1 MPLEETTPT
10 VPVLAAAA
18 EQPSL
23 LRAWLALVRLSFWR
37 QARSRQMVWIAI
49 GLLAFSVALVA
60 IHTSARGWGK
70 GHWRAPR
77 KGGRTHVEWVEQ
89 TQAIT
94 GLVHRSA
101 GAHALEHAVFGSCRV
116 ILTPDGTDSQGRPL
130 SVSGFQVF
138 SQSIVF
144 SLFLTF
150 LLPFWSLSFATEAVG
165 GERENQSLIWLLSRP
180 LPRPA
185 IYLARFVALLPW
197 TIGLNLGGFA
207 LLCLAAGPPG
217 RLALSLYW
225 PAVAWASLAFAALFL
240 LIGAYFRRAAVV
252 AIAYSFCLEVV
263 LGLMP
268 GYMKRVSI
276 GFYVRCLM
284 FEQVQQYGIQPDN
297 PDVFLP
303 VSGTTALI
311 VLLAATAGLLALGMW
326 LFSRTQYHEVD

>member
-1 MPLEETTPT
+1 
-10 VPVLAAAA
+10 V
-18 EQPSL
+18 
-23 LRAWLALVRLSFWR
+23 RAWLALVWLSFWR
-37 QARSRQMVWIAI
+37 QARSRQMVWIAL

-77 KGGRTHVEWVEQ
+77 RVVTHLPNGLRHEKPGPTYLEWVGA
-89 TQAIT
+89 TQAASA
-94 GLVHRSA
+94 LAHRTA
-101 GAHALEHAVFGSCRV
+101 GAQAVQHAVVGACLV
-116 ILTPDGTDSQGRPL
+116 ILTKDGTDTQGRVL
-130 SVSGFQVF
+130 AVSGFQVF
-138 SQSIVF
+138 SRSIVF

-150 LLPFWSLSFATEAVG
+150 LLPFWGLSFGTEALG
-165 GERENQSLIWLLSRP
+165 GERESQGLIWLLSRP

-185 IYLARFVALLPW
+185 IYLAKFVALLPW
-197 TIGLNLGGFA
+197 TVGLNLCGFA

-225 PAVAWASLAFAALFL
+225 SSVLWATLAFAALFL
-240 LIGAYFRRAAVV
+240 LIGAYFRRPAIV
-252 AIAYSFCLEVV
+252 AITYSFCLEVV
-263 LGLMP
+263 LGIMP
-268 GYMKRVSI
+268 GYVKRVSL

-284 FEQVQQYGIQPDN
+284 FERAEQFGIQPDN

-303 VSGTTALI
+303 VSGTTALL